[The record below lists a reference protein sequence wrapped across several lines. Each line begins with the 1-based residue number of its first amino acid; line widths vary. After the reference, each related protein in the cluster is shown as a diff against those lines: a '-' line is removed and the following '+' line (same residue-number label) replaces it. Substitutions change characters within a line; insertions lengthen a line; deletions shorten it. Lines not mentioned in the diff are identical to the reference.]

1 MALLNKKA
9 EETRDAQTSL
19 ADDIYKTI
27 FESKKQVQ
35 DDKVAQKIVLSGENG
50 LGKTSLAL
58 TMFTSDLKDDECVIY
73 IGIDNSGNEII
84 NKFFKK
90 ELHSGQILTFNPDA
104 TTVNDR
110 GASVKDEERVLEN
123 VTSTAAAVKKALEN
137 GIKVKGVIVDG
148 VSFLLEFAESKMRM
162 EKNIAP
168 DGGTPTHVW
177 KIRAKYFRAFTS
189 AYMSLDI
196 PVIFVTHQ
204 DFLPELV
211 EPGKS
216 FPAVKERLID
226 ECGVRIVLSKKQSAD
241 NNHVED
247 YIAEVKKNRSD
258 IFSVN
263 KPVTFMSVNSEDS
276 TVDTDYEAVKDLI
289 FPSTEWGRRNRVWKT
304 HITFFLI
311 MKKIH

>member
-9 EETRDAQTSL
+9 EQTRDAQVSL
-19 ADDIYKTI
+19 ADEIYETI
-27 FESKKQVQ
+27 FTAKKQVE

-90 ELHSGQILTFNPDA
+90 ELHAGQVISFNPDA

-241 NNHVED
+241 NNNVED

-289 FPSTEWGRRNRVWKT
+289 FPSTE
-304 HITFFLI
+304 
-311 MKKIH
+311 

>member
-58 TMFTSDLKDDECVIY
+58 TMFTSDIKDDECVIY

-123 VTSTAAAVKKALEN
+123 VTSTAAAVKKALDN
-137 GIKVKGVIVDG
+137 GIKVKGVIIDG

-204 DFLPELV
+204 DFLPEIV

-276 TVDTDYEAVKDLI
+276 TVDTNYEAVKDLI
-289 FPSTEWGRRNRVWKT
+289 FPSSEWGRRNKECKT
-304 HITFFLI
+304 HIAFLLI
-311 MKKIH
+311 MKVIH

>member
-9 EETRDAQTSL
+9 EQTRDAQVSL
-19 ADDIYKTI
+19 ADEIYETI
-27 FESKKQVQ
+27 FTAKKQVE

-90 ELHSGQILTFNPDA
+90 ELHAGQVISFNPDA

-289 FPSTEWGRRNRVWKT
+289 FPSTE
-304 HITFFLI
+304 
-311 MKKIH
+311 

>member
-19 ADDIYKTI
+19 ADDICKTI

-35 DDKVAQKIVLSGENG
+35 YDKVAQKIVLSGENG

-58 TMFTSDLKDDECVIY
+58 IMFTSDLKEDECVFY

-90 ELHSGQILTFNPDA
+90 ELHAGQVISFNPDA

-110 GASVKDEERVLEN
+110 GASVKDEERELEN
-123 VTSTAAAVKKALEN
+123 VTSTAATVKKAFEN

-177 KIRAKYFRAFTS
+177 KIRAKCFRAFTS
-189 AYMSLDI
+189 AYMPLDI

-204 DFLPELV
+204 DFLPELA
-211 EPGKS
+211 EQGK
-216 FPAVKERLID
+216 
-226 ECGVRIVLSKKQSAD
+226 
-241 NNHVED
+241 
-247 YIAEVKKNRSD
+247 
-258 IFSVN
+258 
-263 KPVTFMSVNSEDS
+263 
-276 TVDTDYEAVKDLI
+276 
-289 FPSTEWGRRNRVWKT
+289 
-304 HITFFLI
+304 
-311 MKKIH
+311 

>member
-1 MALLNKKA
+1 MALLDKKA
-9 EETRDAQTSL
+9 EKTRDAKESL
-19 ADDIYKTI
+19 ADEIFATI
-27 FESKKQVQ
+27 FESKEQVRT
-35 DDKVAQKIVLSGENG
+35 DKIAPKIVLSGENG

-58 TMFTSDLKDDECVIY
+58 SMLTEDMLDDEIVIY

-84 NKFFKK
+84 NKFFAK
-90 ELHSGQILTFNPDA
+90 EYHAGQIKPYNPDA
-104 TTVNDR
+104 ITINER
-110 GASVKDEERVLEN
+110 GASLKDEEGVLEN
-123 VTSTAAAVKKALEN
+123 VTSTAAAIKEALKQ
-137 GIKVKGVIVDG
+137 GFKVKGVIVDG

-204 DFLPELV
+204 DFLPELT

-226 ECGVRIVLSKKQSAD
+226 ECGVRIVLSKQQSAD
-241 NNHVED
+241 N

-258 IFSVN
+258 IFSIN
-263 KPVTFMSVNSEDS
+263 KPVIFMSVNSETS
-276 TVDTDYEAVKDLI
+276 TAETHYDKVRELI
-289 FPSTEWGRRNRVWKT
+289 FPSIKEVE
-304 HITFFLI
+304 
-311 MKKIH
+311 

>member
-1 MALLNKKA
+1 MGLLDKKA
-9 EETRDAQTSL
+9 EQTRDAKTSL
-19 ADDIYKTI
+19 AEDIYSMM

-35 DDKVAQKIVLSGENG
+35 DDKIAQKIVLSGENG

-58 TMFTSDLKDDECVIY
+58 TLFTDDLKEDEVVIY

-90 ELHSGQILTFNPDA
+90 ELHAGQIISFNPDA
-104 TTVNDR
+104 TIVNER

-123 VTSTAAAVKKALEN
+123 VTSTAAAIKKALNN

-196 PVIFVTHQ
+196 PVVFITHQ

-226 ECGVRIVLSKKQSAD
+226 ECGVRVVLSKKASAD
-241 NNHVED
+241 NNNVEE

-263 KPVTFMSVNSEDS
+263 KPVVFMAVNNEENIAETNYKDI
-276 TVDTDYEAVKDLI
+276 KDLI
-289 FPSTEWGRRNRVWKT
+289 FPHNEEV
-304 HITFFLI
+304 
-311 MKKIH
+311 

>member
-289 FPSTEWGRRNRVWKT
+289 FPSTE
-304 HITFFLI
+304 
-311 MKKIH
+311 

>member
-1 MALLNKKA
+1 MGLLDEKA
-9 EETRDAQTSL
+9 EETRNAKISL
-19 ADDIYKTI
+19 ADEIYQKM
-27 FESKKQVQ
+27 FEVKKQVT
-35 DDKVAQKIVLSGENG
+35 DDKIAQKIVLSGENG

-58 TMFTSDLKDDECVIY
+58 TMFTDGLKDDEVVIY
-73 IGIDNSGNEII
+73 VGIDNSGNEII

-90 ELHSGQILTFNPDA
+90 ELHAGQIISFNPDA
-104 TTVNDR
+104 TIVNER

-123 VTSTAAAVKKALEN
+123 VTSTAAAIKQALDN
-137 GIKVKGVIVDG
+137 NIKVKGVIVDG
-148 VSFLLEFAESKMRM
+148 VSFLLEFAESKMRL

-168 DGGTPTHVW
+168 DGGTPTSVW

-211 EPGKS
+211 DPDKS

-226 ECGVRIVLSKKQSAD
+226 ECGVRIVLSKRQSSE

-247 YIAEVKKNRSD
+247 YIAEIKKNRSD

-263 KPVTFMSVNSEDS
+263 KPVIFMSVNNEDS
-276 TVDTDYEAVKDLI
+276 TVDTHYEDIVNLI
-289 FPSTEWGRRNRVWKT
+289 FP
-304 HITFFLI
+304 
-311 MKKIH
+311 

>member
-9 EETRDAQTSL
+9 EETRDAQISL
-19 ADDIYKTI
+19 ADEIYATM
-27 FESKKQVQ
+27 FESKKQVE
-35 DDKVAQKIVLSGENG
+35 DDKIAPKIVLSGENG

-58 TMFTSDLKDDECVIY
+58 TMFTSDLKKDECVIY

-84 NKFFKK
+84 NKFFKN
-90 ELHSGQILTFNPDA
+90 ELHGGQIIPFNPDA

-123 VTSTAAAVKKALEN
+123 VTSTAAAVKKALDN
-137 GIKVKGVIVDG
+137 GIKVKGVIIDG

-211 EPGKS
+211 EPGQN
-216 FPAVKERLID
+216 FPAVKERLLD
-226 ECGVRIVLSKKQSAD
+226 ECGVRIVLNKKQSAD
-241 NNHVED
+241 NNHVEE

-263 KPVTFMSVNSEDS
+263 KPVIFMSVNSEDS

-289 FPSTEWGRRNRVWKT
+289 FPSTE
-304 HITFFLI
+304 
-311 MKKIH
+311 

>member
-1 MALLNKKA
+1 MGLLDKKA
-9 EETRDAQTSL
+9 EQTRDAKISL
-19 ADDIYKTI
+19 ADEIYQKM
-27 FESKKQVQ
+27 FAAKKQIK
-35 DDKVAQKIVLSGENG
+35 DDKIAQKIVLSGENG

-58 TMFTSDLKDDECVIY
+58 TMFTDGLKDDEVVIY
-73 IGIDNSGNEII
+73 VGIDNSGNEII

-90 ELHSGQILTFNPDA
+90 ELHSGQIISFNPDA
-104 TTVNDR
+104 TTVNER

-123 VTSTAAAVKKALEN
+123 VTSTAAAIKMALDN

-177 KIRAKYFRAFTS
+177 KIRAKYFRAFSS
-189 AYMSLDI
+189 AFMSLDI

-226 ECGVRIVLSKKQSAD
+226 ECGVRIVLSKKASTE
-241 NNHVED
+241 NNNVED

-263 KPVTFMSVNSEDS
+263 KPVTFMSVNSEEGIAE
-276 TVDTDYEAVKDLI
+276 TNYEAVKELI
-289 FPSTEWGRRNRVWKT
+289 FPQTDEVKG
-304 HITFFLI
+304 
-311 MKKIH
+311 

>member
-1 MALLNKKA
+1 MALLDKKA
-9 EETRDAQTSL
+9 EQTRDAQVSL
-19 ADDIYKTI
+19 ADEIYQKI
-27 FESKKQVQ
+27 FEAKKQVEN
-35 DDKVAQKIVLSGENG
+35 DKVAQKIVLSGENG

-58 TMFTSDLKDDECVIY
+58 TMFTSDLKDDEVVIY

-90 ELHSGQILTFNPDA
+90 ELHSGQIISFNPDA
-104 TTVNDR
+104 TTINER

-123 VTSTAAAVKKALEN
+123 VTSTAAAIKMALSN

-211 EPGKS
+211 GPDGK

-226 ECGVRIVLSKKQSAD
+226 ECGVRIVLTKKQSSD
-241 NNHVED
+241 NNNVED

-258 IFSVN
+258 IFSIN
-263 KPVTFMSVNSEDS
+263 KPVVFMSVNSEEG
-276 TVDTDYEAVKDLI
+276 VADTNYEAVKDLI
-289 FPSTEWGRRNRVWKT
+289 FPSNNEV
-304 HITFFLI
+304 
-311 MKKIH
+311 

>member
-27 FESKKQVQ
+27 FESKKQVE

-58 TMFTSDLKDDECVIY
+58 TMFTSDLKEDECVIY

-289 FPSTEWGRRNRVWKT
+289 FPSNEWGRRNRVWKI
-304 HITFFLI
+304 HIIFFLI

>member
-1 MALLNKKA
+1 MALLDKKA
-9 EETRDAQTSL
+9 EQTRDAKISL
-19 ADDIYKTI
+19 ADEIYQKI

-35 DDKVAQKIVLSGENG
+35 DDKIAQKIVLSGENG

-58 TMFTSDLKDDECVIY
+58 TMLTGDLKDGETVIY
-73 IGIDNSGNEII
+73 IGIDNSGDEII

-90 ELHSGQILTFNPDA
+90 ELHTGKIITFNPDA
-104 TTVNDR
+104 TTVNER

-123 VTSTAAAVKKALEN
+123 VTSTAAAVKKALED
-137 GIKVKGVIVDG
+137 GIKVRGVIIDG

-211 EPGKS
+211 APGDK

-226 ECGVRIVLSKKQSAD
+226 ECGVRIVLTKKQSSD
-241 NNHVED
+241 NNNVED

-276 TVDTDYEAVKDLI
+276 TVDTNYDAVKDL
-289 FPSTEWGRRNRVWKT
+289 NLVLVWIEQEHMTKT
-304 HITFFLI
+304 
-311 MKKIH
+311 